1 LASQAN
7 PYDPFEKGSQTWALI
22 CFFFK
27 SYCGGQLQRKTRKK
41 KNYEA
46 QFENNPM
53 LKDKT

>member
-1 LASQAN
+1 MTHLKKAHRLGLSFVFFLN
-7 PYDPFEKGSQTWALI
+7 PIVVDNYKEKLE
-22 CFFFK
+22 
-27 SYCGGQLQRKTRKK
+27 KK